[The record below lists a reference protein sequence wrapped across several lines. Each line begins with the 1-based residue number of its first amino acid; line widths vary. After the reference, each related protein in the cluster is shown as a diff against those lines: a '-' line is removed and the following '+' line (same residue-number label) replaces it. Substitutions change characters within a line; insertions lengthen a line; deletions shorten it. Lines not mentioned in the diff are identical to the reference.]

1 MSTPRTETK
10 ARFAERLGVH
20 RSTITRAA
28 KQGRIVCDLQG
39 RVLVE
44 DSLQR
49 WHDTAGP
56 RTDMQAA
63 HAQRRGQ
70 PIPGAGSAQSGGHSS
85 GHDHDTAT
93 GLPATALID
102 AEGERA
108 RWQAHTL
115 HWTNSRTRLDI
126 ELDLRKRVMI
136 DDVTRAAEAMGG
148 AARSGIE
155 RLVDEL
161 APRLTVTTD
170 PAERRDL
177 LAAGLHQLTDRLR
190 DEHRR
195 AIDRL
200 RKPQ

>member
-10 ARFAERLGVH
+10 ADFARRLRVN

-28 KQGRIVCDLQG
+28 KQGRIVCDLKG
-39 RVLVE
+39 RVIIE

-49 WHDTAGP
+49 WKDTAGP

-63 HAQRRGQ
+63 HAATRGQ
-70 PIPGAGSAQSGGHSS
+70 TIPAPEQAPS
-85 GHDHDTAT
+85 GHESDEGDDT
-93 GLPATALID
+93 LPPTALID
-102 AEGERA
+102 SEGLRA

-115 HWTNSRTRLDI
+115 HWTNSRTRLDM
-126 ELDLRKRVMI
+126 ELDRRERLMR
-136 DDVTRAAEAMGG
+136 DDVTRTTEALGG
-148 AARSGIE
+148 AARAGME

-177 LAAGLHQLTDRLR
+177 LATGLHQLTDRLR